1 MDKILELAKKIKSC
15 YGDNA
20 YVYVKDTIDKLCDKG
35 ISKSCIAKSCFANYG
50 LLVDIINV
58 LTEFEKIIKKL

>member
-20 YVYVKDTIDKLCDKG
+20 VVYVTGTINKLCDKG
-35 ISKSCIAKSCFANYG
+35 IAKSCFEDYTV
-50 LLVDIINV
+50 LVDVITV
-58 LTEFEKIIKKL
+58 LDTFRIMVANA